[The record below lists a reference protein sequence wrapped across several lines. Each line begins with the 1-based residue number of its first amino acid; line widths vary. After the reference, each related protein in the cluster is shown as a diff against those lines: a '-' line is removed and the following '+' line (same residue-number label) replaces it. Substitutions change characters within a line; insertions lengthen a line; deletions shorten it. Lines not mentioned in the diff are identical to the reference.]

1 MILKMIENEDIPITN
16 DLVLVGGGHSHIIL
30 MMELSKKP
38 IQGNRITLVSNE
50 IDTPYSGMIPG
61 FIEGVYSW
69 RESHID
75 LYKLSLR
82 LNIRFIHSKV
92 INISSA
98 NKEIYLKDRPS
109 IKFDVLSV
117 DSGIESN
124 YKKIKGAEKF
134 CIPVKPISGLANNFL
149 NKIKDL
155 NDIAF
160 IGGGAG
166 AVELALAIRKRY
178 IRDKSN
184 LKISIIT
191 GKNGLL
197 SSFSNHTR
205 QTSKN
210 ALKEAGISII
220 ENTEVLEV
228 KKNKII
234 MSDNNTLKIDK
245 CILSTN
251 AMAPNWL
258 KSSDIKL
265 NANGFIIVNSAF
277 QTNREFIFAAGD
289 IVDFDNQNLHKA
301 GVFAV
306 RSGKP
311 LAKSIKSYIITKSG
325 KKYSFRKNYL
335 ALIGLS
341 NGYTIGTK
349 YNYSYSSKFNSF
361 LKKYIDQKFIDKFK
375 NKSSKKNEYISD
387 IINKT
392 LSLLD
397 INSKFNF
404 VKSNQMQC
412 KGCAAKVPFTALKN
426 TLPENITD
434 SSDDA
439 SSISNYPQLF
449 QTIDMINAIIPDPFL
464 MGKIA
469 ANHSLSDII
478 AVKSK
483 PIAALMMLQLPFSN
497 VDINSRDLEQVLCG
511 AKEIFDKH
519 NCIINGGHTMIGK
532 DSDPVIGFTVTGE
545 SKLKENKNKKS
556 YKIKNNDTLVLTEK
570 IGSGIIFC
578 GINND
583 MIDSYFQ
590 KDVITQMTNGNF
602 LFGNISEKL
611 NILSMTDITGF
622 GLANHLL
629 NLIKRD
635 KNKTG
640 LTIFPEKIPI
650 FNGVKEAIDKGVKS
664 SLFESNYNTAINS
677 IIYDRQKKSIDEI
690 LYDPQTVGGLAFIV
704 PKEEKEKQY
713 AILKK
718 HKINFVEIGYVNNLN
733 NQIKIM

>member
-1 MILKMIENEDIPITN
+1 MISHKEQVVNYFKSGIKTTN
-16 DLVLVGGGHSHIIL
+16 DFKIGIEHEKFLFDKNTNKRATYEIIIKMFTAL
-30 MMELSKKP
+30 NEFGWKPIMENQNIIGLKKSGKNITLEPGNQIELSGDQLNN
-38 IQGNRITLVSNE
+38 IHE
-50 IDTPYSGMIPG
+50 ACA
-61 FIEGVYSW
+61 
-69 RESHID
+69 ESHDYLFELQQVTKKLNLNIVSAGFD
-75 LYKLSLR
+75 PISKLNEVPNNPKQRYEVMTKDMPNGGSLSLDMMYR
-82 LNIRFIHSKV
+82 TCGTQLNLDYSSEEDFVKKFKIINSIVPISIALFANSSIVEKKNSGYMSYRSKV
-92 INISSA
+92 WQDTSRGGLP
-98 NKEIYLKDRPS
+98 EI
-109 IKFDVLSV
+109 F
-117 DSGIESN
+117 
-124 YKKIKGAEKF
+124 
-134 CIPVKPISGLANNFL
+134 
-149 NKIKDL
+149 
-155 NDIAF
+155 
-160 IGGGAG
+160 
-166 AVELALAIRKRY
+166 
-178 IRDKSN
+178 
-184 LKISIIT
+184 
-191 GKNGLL
+191 
-197 SSFSNHTR
+197 
-205 QTSKN
+205 
-210 ALKEAGISII
+210 
-220 ENTEVLEV
+220 
-228 KKNKII
+228 
-234 MSDNNTLKIDK
+234 
-245 CILSTN
+245 
-251 AMAPNWL
+251 
-258 KSSDIKL
+258 
-265 NANGFIIVNSAF
+265 
-277 QTNREFIFAAGD
+277 
-289 IVDFDNQNLHKA
+289 FDNMDFEKYADFAINFPLLFIQNEKKYL
-301 GVFAV
+301 
-306 RSGKP
+306 
-311 LAKSIKSYIITKSG
+311 SG

-349 YNYSYSSKFNSF
+349 YNFSYSSKFNSIF
-361 LKKYIDQKFIDKFK
+361 KKYIDQKFINKFN
-375 NKSSKKNEYISD
+375 NKSSIKTEYILN

-392 LSLLD
+392 FPFLN
-397 INSKFNF
+397 IKSKYNF
-404 VKSNQMQC
+404 IKTNQMQC

-426 TLPENITD
+426 TLPENITA

-556 YKIKNNDTLVLTEK
+556 YQIKNNDTLVLTEK

-704 PKEEKEKQY
+704 SKEEKEKQY